1 MKRSLLLLLLVL
13 LVASCGGSSTDDF
26 DGDGSVDSVDCAPED
41 PSIHLGAPEI
51 CSDGIDNDCDSWVDC
66 DDNDCTVLPE
76 CESGD
81 DDDDDSAGD
90 DDDSAGND
98 DDSAAG
104 DDDDS
109 AGDDDD
115 DSAGDDDDSA
125 GDDDDDSAGDDD
137 DSAGD
142 DDDSAGSAL
151 VDIAPQ
157 GITMVALSGGTFE
170 MGCTAAQQATSDCQA
185 DESPPHSVTLTRD
198 FWMGA
203 KEVTQGQ
210 WQDLMGDNPSFF
222 PGCGMEC
229 PVETVNWW
237 EALSFANEVSSAE
250 GLAECYT
257 LSGCINTPLECSGV
271 TINSTSGSVYDCTG
285 YRLPTEAEWEYAARA
300 GTDLQYAGSDIVGDV
315 AWYYN
320 NSTNMTHPVAAMQPN
335 AWGLYDMSGNVWE
348 WVWDWYRLDYY
359 SSSPSLD
366 PEGPSSASYRL
377 CRGGGWNDVASYTRV
392 AKRLPTPH
400 GSSHTDIGIR
410 LSRTIP

>member
-1 MKRSLLLLLLVL
+1 SPAFGGDVMKRSLLLSLLALFVT
-13 LVASCGGSSTDDF
+13 SCGGSASNDY
-26 DGDGSVDSVDCAPED
+26 DGDGIPDALDCAPED
-41 PSIHLGAPEI
+41 PAISPAQSEA
-51 CSDGIDNDCDSWVDC
+51 CSDGLDNDCDGWIDC
-66 DDNDCTVLPE
+66 ADGDCLALAE
-76 CESGD
+76 CEAGGD
-81 DDDDDSAGD
+81 D
-90 DDDSAGND
+90 D

-109 AGDDDD
+109 AAGDDD

-320 NSTNMTHPVAAMQPN
+320 NSTNMTHP
-335 AWGLYDMSGNVWE
+335 
-348 WVWDWYRLDYY
+348 
-359 SSSPSLD
+359 
-366 PEGPSSASYRL
+366 
-377 CRGGGWNDVASYTRV
+377 
-392 AKRLPTPH
+392 
-400 GSSHTDIGIR
+400 
-410 LSRTIP
+410 